1 MLIYHCCCLRA
12 AVSIH
17 AVEIEGG
24 DAMLAECARE
34 CGAAIHR
41 FGCVISHISNCSP
54 STGSGFG
61 QWVCNLRAGN
71 AVASGESRAKR
82 RRVPGRLVRI
92 GHFHSEYFAKRW
104 TFRPSRDRPGRRR
117 CGATLAV
124 LHDVVP
130 ASIQHKVNRHQQEVR
145 TVAPGHERIHGLQCI
160 SRQLHVPDEH
170 DDGDHWFDLLD
181 LSRHAPPSKR
191 PNWLSSTIASTG
203 RNIKR
208 RRPSAP
214 LVAVSSSY
222 PFCSNNSVGLDFG
235 AYTAECCL
243 CPCRF
248 IYTGRLPTVLSKLLN
263 TGAGPAIISTVK
275 RRTDELTYSHAVI
288 PGLSGYPVCAFTA
301 NLGDHGQQAV
311 GVSYLETKASFSGD
325 RLRGDAQSCSTTLSS
340 ELWTCRPPL

>member
-117 CGATLAV
+117 C
-124 LHDVVP
+124 
-130 ASIQHKVNRHQQEVR
+130 R
-145 TVAPGHERIHGLQCI
+145 
-160 SRQLHVPDEH
+160 
-170 DDGDHWFDLLD
+170 GD
-181 LSRHAPPSKR
+181 PS
-191 PNWLSSTIASTG
+191 
-203 RNIKR
+203 
-208 RRPSAP
+208 RPSRRCAGFDSAQSEP
-214 LVAVSSSY
+214 S
-222 PFCSNNSVGLDFG
+222 P
-235 AYTAECCL
+235 
-243 CPCRF
+243 
-248 IYTGRLPTVLSKLLN
+248 TGSED
-263 TGAGPAIISTVK
+263 
-275 RRTDELTYSHAVI
+275 RRTWPRAHPRTSMHQPAA
-288 PGLSGYPVCAFTA
+288 P
-301 NLGDHGQQAV
+301 
-311 GVSYLETKASFSGD
+311 
-325 RLRGDAQSCSTTLSS
+325 
-340 ELWTCRPPL
+340 RPRRA